1 MQPDSVKNTKTM
13 RKIVFTL
20 LCLTACVGMHAEV
33 VKLNGLYYSLG
44 TTTAQVVADQTS
56 DKSVYSA
63 YTTVT
68 IPATVTY
75 NNYTYAVNSIATS
88 AFESCS
94 NLTSFVVDK
103 DNKFF
108 DSRDNCNALINTRAN
123 ELVAGFNITVIPNT
137 VTKIGANAF
146 QGSEITSIVIPNSV
160 TNSQITSFVLGD
172 SVQTIPSYLCYG
184 MTRLDTVVLPPSVR
198 SLGQHAFHGCT
209 SLKSINLPVTQKTL
223 PVSFL
228 EYCSSLET
236 IQLPTTLT
244 TISQDA
250 FYGCVKLTNV
260 TLHEGLT
267 TIGARAFYNCKLS
280 NITIPSTVTSI
291 GNGAFKGNPTTSVTW
306 LPANC
311 STGTGSDAPFYNS
324 SNSQITS
331 FVLGDSVQTIPAYL
345 CQGMNRLDSIVLPES
360 VTTIGSYAFYS
371 CSALR
376 SINLPA
382 AVNSVGQRAFSSC
395 TSLKEMAFPQG
406 MTVLATS
413 VLEDCTALEQV
424 VIPASVTTINQD
436 AFYNC
441 SELRAIYNY
450 AFTPQTIVA
459 RTMYNVNKNT
469 CILYVPMDYIDL
481 YQTKAVWCDFQNIVG
496 MATDLQFEEQLVQ
509 VSYLKHDST
518 LHYMEVQNWQIP
530 HAPRIEGFTF
540 LKWQV
545 LPGDLAD
552 GIVLRAVYTANQPT
566 SAPAVYTN
574 PANPAEKLIRNGN
587 VYILTGEKE
596 YTITGQQ
603 VR

>member
-20 LCLTACVGMHAEV
+20 LCLMACVGMHAEV

-94 NLTSFVVDK
+94 NLQS
-103 DNKFF
+103 
-108 DSRDNCNALINTRAN
+108 
-123 ELVAGFNITVIPNT
+123 
-137 VTKIGANAF
+137 
-146 QGSEITSIVIPNSV
+146 
-160 TNSQITSFVLGD
+160 
-172 SVQTIPSYLCYG
+172 
-184 MTRLDTVVLPPSVR
+184 VVLP
-198 SLGQHAFHGCT
+198 A
-209 SLKSINLPVTQKTL
+209 SI
-223 PVSFL
+223 
-228 EYCSSLET
+228 
-236 IQLPTTLT
+236 T
-244 TISQDA
+244 TIGTDA
-250 FYGCVKLTNV
+250 FYGCTRLASV
-260 TLHEGLT
+260 TLVEGLT
-267 TIGARAFYNCKLS
+267 AIYTRAFYNCNLS
-280 NITIPSTVTSI
+280 SVTIPHSVTSI
-291 GNGAFKGNPTTSVTW
+291 GNAAFKNNPLTSVTW
-306 LPANC
+306 LPATC
-311 STGTGSDAPFYNS
+311 TVGTESNAPFYNS
-324 SNSQITS
+324 SNSQISS
-331 FVLGDSVQTIPAYL
+331 FTFGENVQTIPAYL

-441 SELRAIYNY
+441 SALRAIYNY

-496 MATDLQFEEQLVQ
+496 MATDLQFDEQLVQ